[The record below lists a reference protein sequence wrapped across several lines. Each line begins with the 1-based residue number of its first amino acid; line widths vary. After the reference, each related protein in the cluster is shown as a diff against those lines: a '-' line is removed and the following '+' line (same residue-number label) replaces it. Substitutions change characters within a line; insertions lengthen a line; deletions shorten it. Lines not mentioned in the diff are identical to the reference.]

1 MKMFGK
7 IAAFVSAFGLL
18 LALFGCSNASGGGTA
33 VTAPTAPTT
42 DNPVSVN
49 SSKILDLRI
58 KKNGVAYGSGASAS
72 VSPNV
77 SKSLADGLSFAAES
91 SEQVPGN
98 GYDEKLWTTDRYQTT
113 HVKIENVEGGIKFTI
128 TRPEGDYY
136 NPKFLIREENE
147 RYEYVGTGK
156 GDYAFDRYENV
167 GAGKGN
173 LSIVGEQYDWVGA
186 GNGDYA
192 FDGYEY
198 VGQGKGNFVFT
209 GKYRYNYSINGDYI
223 GCWDG
228 PHEYVGESNGMYKK
242 SVDSSSCYYEYVG
255 PGNGNLNFKAELIVS
270 NFYPFEDVGEGNG
283 SYKKV
288 DGYRMEVGNWD
299 SENNKC
305 TGDYDIKC
313 EYVGPGNGNYTRE
326 PIYAYSSK
334 GGDYTEKWKYVGQ
347 GNGDRK
353 KSPRYGWVGDN
364 NGDYV
369 EIYKNVGTGNGDHI
383 KKTNKIYGGEGWTC
397 IERHEMI
404 SGNKERTMRA
414 AVIIDNNVDVWTCL
428 YPLCEP
434 GERYVFQVELQTTDG
449 DNLREAIKQEWLSI
463 VAENGVG
470 DIDYS
475 NLNEARHLELTYDG
489 EKPTSTVSN
498 FIPPENVKNLYSR
511 IEYFAGTTEWA
522 PGTTYWFAG
531 YNQDASNPVFDKDPC
546 MEDVK
551 SWAKPE
557 EVELYR
563 ASRCFNAILK
573 SKGKKQFFSEQFFS
587 FQVPEAYG
595 ISEFRTINLRSDYAY
610 ME

>member
-18 LALFGCSNASGGGTA
+18 LAFFGCSNASGGA
-33 VTAPTAPTT
+33 LAATAPTAPTM
-42 DNPVSVN
+42 DNPGAAN

-77 SKSLADGLSFAAES
+77 SKSLADGLSFAAAS
-91 SEQVPGN
+91 SEQLPGD
-98 GYDEKLWTTDRYQTT
+98 GYDEKLWTTDRYQTS
-113 HVKIENVEGGIKFTI
+113 HVKVENVPGGIKFII
-128 TRPEGDYY
+128 TRPADDYY

-147 RYEYVGTGK
+147 RYKYVGAGK

-167 GAGKGN
+167 GAGKGDHIKVCDN
-173 LSIVGEQYDWVGA
+173 YSLRKPGEGEYEVAGFEYVGEGKGTFEKTVSSGRFDYEYVGA
-186 GNGDYA
+186 GNGNYEYDYPHNHPVPNK
-192 FDGYEY
+192 DGY
-198 VGQGKGNFVFT
+198 
-209 GKYRYNYSINGDYI
+209 YS
-223 GCWDG
+223 W
-228 PHEYVGESNGMYKK
+228 YK
-242 SVDSSSCYYEYVG
+242 
-255 PGNGNLNFKAELIVS
+255 
-270 NFYPFEDVGEGNG
+270 DVGEGNG
-283 SYKKV
+283 SYKFNS
-288 DGYRMEVGNWD
+288 DCSFEWIGWD
-299 SENNKC
+299 NDNNK
-305 TGDYDIKC
+305 GKGSYLRKMVK
-313 EYVGPGNGNYTRE
+313 VGKNDVSGWVE
-326 PIYAYSSK
+326 DHIYK
-334 GGDYTEKWKYVGQ
+334 
-347 GNGDRK
+347 
-353 KSPRYGWVGDN
+353 WVGDN

-369 EIYKNVGTGNGDHI
+369 RLFKSVGTGNGDYI
-383 KKTNKIYGGEGWTC
+383 TNKIYGGEGWTC

-434 GERYVFQVELQTTDG
+434 GERYVFQIELQTTDG

-563 ASRCFNAILK
+563 ASRCFNATLK

-587 FQVPEAYG
+587 FQVPEAQG

>member
-18 LALFGCSNASGGGTA
+18 LAFSGCSNASGGA
-33 VTAPTAPTT
+33 LAATAPTAPTT
-42 DNPVSVN
+42 DNPGAVN

-58 KKNGVAYGSGASAS
+58 KKNGVVYGSGASAS

-91 SEQVPGN
+91 SEQVPGD

-128 TRPEGDYY
+128 TRPADDYY

-147 RYEYVGTGK
+147 RYEYVGAGK

-167 GAGKGN
+167 GAGKGDHIKVCDN
-173 LSIVGEQYDWVGA
+173 YSLRKPGEGEYEVAGFEYVGEGKGTFEKTVSSGRFDYEYVGA
-186 GNGDYA
+186 GNGNYEYDYPHNHPVPNK
-192 FDGYEY
+192 DGY
-198 VGQGKGNFVFT
+198 
-209 GKYRYNYSINGDYI
+209 YS
-223 GCWDG
+223 W
-228 PHEYVGESNGMYKK
+228 YK
-242 SVDSSSCYYEYVG
+242 
-255 PGNGNLNFKAELIVS
+255 
-270 NFYPFEDVGEGNG
+270 DVGEGNG
-283 SYKKV
+283 SYKFNS
-288 DGYRMEVGNWD
+288 DCSFEWIGWD
-299 SENNKC
+299 NDNNK
-305 TGDYDIKC
+305 GKGSYLRKMVK
-313 EYVGPGNGNYTRE
+313 VGKNDVSGWVE
-326 PIYAYSSK
+326 DHIYK
-334 GGDYTEKWKYVGQ
+334 
-347 GNGDRK
+347 
-353 KSPRYGWVGDN
+353 WVGDN

-369 EIYKNVGTGNGDHI
+369 RLFKSVGTGNGDYI
-383 KKTNKIYGGEGWTC
+383 TNKIYGGEGWTC

-414 AVIIDNNVDVWTCL
+414 AVIIDNNVDDWTCL

-434 GERYVFQVELQTTDG
+434 GERYVFQIELQTTDG

-498 FIPPENVKNLYSR
+498 FIPPKNVKNLYSR

-522 PGTTYWFAG
+522 PGATYWFAG
-531 YNQDASNPVFDKDPC
+531 YSQDASNPVFDKDPC

-563 ASRCFNAILK
+563 ASRCFNATLK

-587 FQVPEAYG
+587 FQVPEAQG